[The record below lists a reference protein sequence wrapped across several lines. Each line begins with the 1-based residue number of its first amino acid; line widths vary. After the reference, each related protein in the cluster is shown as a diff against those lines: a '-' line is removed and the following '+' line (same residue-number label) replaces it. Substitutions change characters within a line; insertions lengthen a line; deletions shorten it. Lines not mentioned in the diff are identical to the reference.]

1 MNDPFCYQPHELC
14 VQAAAELQ
22 RSLPAIMDSF
32 PEERGKMFGI
42 LVVRRDDDL
51 GYLQAYSGQLGGRY
65 PLTDEFVPPVYDY
78 LSPTGHFK
86 QTEREITAIN
96 HRLKAMEA
104 YDDSRSRERRQ
115 AIEVCRDRC
124 IEVWR
129 KTMDASKR
137 RRDLLRPTADEAT
150 AHSLIRESQ
159 YQKAQLRRIRERW
172 ALVVGAVNRRQEEQ
186 QQERQQLTA
195 RRREM
200 SDSLQHWLFDRFVMR
215 NARGEEASIA
225 NIFAHYDPQRPY
237 LTPPGGTGEC
247 CEPKL
252 LQYAYRMGLQPL
264 CMAMF
269 WWGESPEGEIRHHLH
284 YYPACQSKCR
294 PVLSYM
300 LQGLEVEDSTRTADS
315 LRLDIVY
322 EDEWLVVV
330 SKPAGMLSV
339 PGRQER
345 ESVASIMR
353 RRYPHATGPMVVHR
367 LDMDTSGLMIVAL
380 TTEVYHRLQRQFAMR
395 EIHKTYVARLE
406 PDGPSIS
413 SEGEIRLPLAPD
425 VDDRPRQRVDD
436 KAGKEAHT
444 RYRMTGAD
452 RVELHPLTGRTHQ
465 LRVHCAHS
473 RGLGRPILGDPLYGH
488 GGDRLYLH
496 AQSIS
501 FVHPITGKPMTVCSP
516 PPF

>member
-1 MNDPFCYQPHELC
+1 MNDPFSYQPHALC
-14 VQAAAELQ
+14 IAAAGELQ
-22 RSLPAIMDSF
+22 RSLPEIMSRY
-32 PEERGKMFGI
+32 PEERGKMFGV
-42 LVVRRDDDL
+42 LVVRRGDDL
-51 GYLQAYSGQLGGRY
+51 GYLQAYSGQLGGSY
-65 PLTDEFVPPVYDY
+65 PLTDDFVPPVYDY
-78 LSPTGHFK
+78 LAPTGHFK
-86 QTEREITAIN
+86 QTEREISAIN
-96 HRLKAMEA
+96 HSLKAMDA
-104 YDDSRSRERRQ
+104 DNGSLVRERCQ
-115 AIEVCRDRC
+115 VIEACRDRRV
-124 IEVWR
+124 EAWR
-129 KTMDASKR
+129 KTMEQSKR
-137 RRDLLRPTADEAT
+137 RRDLLRPTADEET
-150 AHSLIRESQ
+150 ARRLVRESQ

-172 ALVVGAVNRRQEEQ
+172 TVVIGAVNRRQERERE
-186 QQERQQLTA
+186 ERQRLIA
-195 RRREM
+195 RRRKM

-215 NARGEEASIA
+215 NGRGEEASIA
-225 NIFAHYDPQRPY
+225 DIFAHYDPQRPY

-252 LQYAYRMGLQPL
+252 LQYAYRMGLRPL

-300 LQGLEVEDSTRTADS
+300 LQGIEVEDSDDAPDDH
-315 LRLDIVY
+315 RLDIVY

-330 SKPAGMLSV
+330 NKPAGMLSV

-353 RRYPHATGPMVVHR
+353 RRHPHATGPMVVHR

-380 TTEVYHRLQRQFAMR
+380 TTEVYHRLQRQFASR
-395 EIHKTYVARLE
+395 EIDKTYVSRLE
-406 PDGPSIS
+406 PSGTAMAA
-413 SEGEIRLPLAPD
+413 EGEIRLALAPD
-425 VDDRPRQRVDD
+425 ADDRPRQRVDD
-436 KAGKEAHT
+436 AEGKDAHT
-444 RYRMTGAD
+444 RYRMTGDD

-496 AQSIS
+496 AQSLS
-501 FVHPITGKPMTVCSP
+501 FIHPITGKPMTVCSP